1 MERQELIKSALN
13 KAMYLCSKR
22 EYCREEIRQ
31 KLVSWDVSNS
41 DSEKILE
48 SLVAERF
55 IDESRYANAFTRDK
69 FKYNKWGKVKIASQ
83 LKLKRIPKDIISES
97 LGGIDHDAY
106 VQLLKDLL
114 TAQKKRTKANSEYE
128 LKGKLL
134 RFALSKGF
142 ESSLVY
148 EILWDE

>member
-1 MERQELIKSALN
+1 MEHQELIKSALN

-41 DSEKILE
+41 DSEKILD

-83 LKLKRIPKDIISES
+83 LKLKRIPMDIISES

-106 VQLLKDLL
+106 VLLLKDLL
-114 TAQKKRTKANSEYE
+114 TAQKKRIKANSEYE

>member
-41 DSEKILE
+41 DSEKILD

-106 VQLLKDLL
+106 VLLLKDLL
-114 TAQKKRTKANSEYE
+114 TAQKKRIKANSEYE

>member
-41 DSEKILE
+41 DSEKILD

-83 LKLKRIPKDIISES
+83 LKLKRIPMDIISES

-106 VQLLKDLL
+106 VLLLKDLL
-114 TAQKKRTKANSEYE
+114 TAQKKRIKANSEYE